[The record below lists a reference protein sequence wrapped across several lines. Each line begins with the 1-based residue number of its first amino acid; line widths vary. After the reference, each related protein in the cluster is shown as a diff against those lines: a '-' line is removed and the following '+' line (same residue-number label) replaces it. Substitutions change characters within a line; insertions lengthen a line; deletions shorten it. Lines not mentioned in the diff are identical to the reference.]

1 MKKNYYD
8 LDPNKLRKRGRIKY
22 ISNVGQL
29 CFSCKTIIK
38 KVACRCTYYWH
49 INPYQVV
56 KKKPFC
62 SIECL
67 DSFRSL

>member
-1 MKKNYYD
+1 MGRNFSKKQ
-8 LDPNKLRKRGRIKY
+8 KTKT
-22 ISNVGQL
+22 ISNVGMA
-29 CFSCKTIIK
+29 CFTCGLVIIRK
-38 KVACRCTYYWH
+38 SRRPKYYWH

-67 DSFRSL
+67 NSFRYL